1 MIPALL
7 AMSVPVSKVAGV
19 SAGSL
24 YTAAFTGAVSGV
36 VCVAVGVGLGLIIGK
51 GIKLAKKILDAD
63 PKK

>member
-1 MIPALL
+1 MFPAL
-7 AMSVPVSKVAGV
+7 AMAVPVSKVAGV

-36 VCVAVGVGLGLIIGK
+36 VVVALVVGLGMLIAK
-51 GIKLAKKILDAD
+51 GAKLAKKILDAD